1 MPRKASR
8 RSNISTRQQKQPKQ
22 RKANARADITKRL
35 LERGPA
41 SLTDVELVSLFLV
54 YRSVDCGPLE
64 ESQELLSKHGSV
76 RQLLS
81 SKPQIDSDDTL
92 SRYNF
97 AMLQA
102 VLELAQR
109 HYRETMISRPA
120 LISSTSVVEFVRARL
135 RDLKHEVFGC
145 LFLDS
150 SMHPLDF
157 RELFR
162 GSIDTVNVHVGE
174 VARAAL
180 SVNATGLIVV
190 HNHPS
195 GVAEPSSADR
205 ALSLQLKA
213 ALQLVDI
220 QLFDHLVIGDEGF
233 ESMAARGLL

>member
-1 MPRKASR
+1 
-8 RSNISTRQQKQPKQ
+8 
-22 RKANARADITKRL
+22 
-35 LERGPA
+35 
-41 SLTDVELVSLFLV
+41 
-54 YRSVDCGPLE
+54 
-64 ESQELLSKHGSV
+64 
-76 RQLLS
+76 
-81 SKPQIDSDDTL
+81 
-92 SRYNF
+92 
-97 AMLQA
+97 MLQA